1 MNIVFIAALCGCIG
15 MLLFLVVF
23 LKNRCKRLQKKV
35 ETIQEQL
42 AIITDHLQALV
53 GYVDAQHRYQYV
65 NKRYA
70 EWYGFS
76 KDEMIGKTL
85 QETLA
90 PQAYE
95 RAHPLHEAVLRGEH
109 LSFENTAPGPDG
121 QQHHLWVDLVPHFDA
136 AGNVKGFLGLLIDIS
151 DVKRQEE
158 ELRRAK
164 EKAELANQAKSTFLA
179 NMSHELRT
187 PLNSILGYAQI
198 LQREQSL
205 TQPQRNALAVI
216 ERSGYYLLDL
226 VNDILDLA
234 KVEAGKVELHEI
246 DVWLSPFLQS
256 IRDII
261 QFRIESTEV
270 AFQLD
275 VAPTLP
281 QIIHVDERRLRQI
294 LLNLLGNAIKFT
306 ERGSITLR
314 VVEKQ
319 PFASE
324 GMNLARIRFE
334 VEDTG
339 IGIKEEEVKDLFEPF
354 KQVGDSGHKEQ
365 GVGLGL
371 AISRNLARIMGGE
384 LHVASET
391 GVGSRFWF
399 DLSVPASA
407 SVEANT
413 PVEMPRIIGIT
424 GASPRILIVDD
435 NVMNRRVLV
444 DALAPIG
451 FAVHEAS
458 NGFEGWQYC
467 LEWRPQAVITDLRMP
482 EMDGVTL
489 IRQLRQ
495 SQALNDIVVIA
506 SSASV
511 YLEDQ
516 QQSIVAGANVFLP
529 KPIHISTLLLQLQH
543 LLHLTWQYAETA
555 NGTDTEHLPGVI
567 DPQESRMLQER
578 LAALPD
584 DLVRRLRKFA
594 LIADVLE
601 LDRVVE
607 DIRKLDAT
615 LADTLA
621 ALIEEFEYQKILE
634 FVNAPRQD

>member
-1 MNIVFIAALCGCIG
+1 MNIIFVAALCGCIG
-15 MLLFLVVF
+15 ALLFFVVC
-23 LKNRCKRLQKKV
+23 LKNRCKRLQKKA

-42 AIITDHLQALV
+42 AMITDHLQALV

-76 KDEMIGKTL
+76 KEEMIGKTI
-85 QETLA
+85 QETLVPEVYA
-90 PQAYE
+90 

-109 LSFENTAPGPDG
+109 LSFENIAPGPDG
-121 QQHHLWVDLVPHFDA
+121 QRHHLWVDLVPHVGAD
-136 AGNVKGFLGLLIDIS
+136 GNVKGFLGLLIDIS

-179 NMSHELRT
+179 SMSHELRT

-205 TQPQRNALAVI
+205 AQPQRNALAVI
-216 ERSGYYLLDL
+216 ERSGYYLLEL

-246 DVWLSPFLQS
+246 DVSLNTFLQS

-261 QFRIESTEV
+261 QFRIESKEMT
-270 AFQLD
+270 FQLD

-281 QIIHVDERRLRQI
+281 HIIHVDERRLRQV

-314 VVEKQ
+314 VVEEQ
-319 PFASE
+319 LPASQ
-324 GMNLARIRFE
+324 GINLARIRFE

-339 IGIKEEEVKDLFEPF
+339 IGIKEEELKDLFEPF
-354 KQVGDSGHKEQ
+354 KQVGDSRHQEQ

-371 AISRNLARIMGGE
+371 AISQNLVRIMGGE
-384 LHVASET
+384 LHVASEI
-391 GVGSRFWF
+391 GIGSRFWF
-399 DLSVPASA
+399 ELSAPVIESA
-407 SVEANT
+407 AVNSPDET
-413 PVEMPRIIGIT
+413 PRIVGII
-424 GASPRILIVDD
+424 GASPRILVVDD
-435 NVMNRRVLV
+435 DVMNRRVLV

-451 FAVHEAS
+451 FAIHEAS
-458 NGFEGWQYC
+458 NGFEGWQHC
-467 LEWRPQAVITDLRMP
+467 LEWYPQAVITDLRMP
-482 EMDGVTL
+482 KMDGVAL

-495 SQALNDIVVIA
+495 SQTLNEVIVIA

-516 QQSIVAGANVFLP
+516 QQSIMAGANVFLP
-529 KPIHISTLLLQLQH
+529 KPMNISTLLLQLQH

-555 NGTDTEHLPGVI
+555 GAADAEHLPVVI
-567 DPQESRMLQER
+567 DPQESLILQER

-584 DLVRRLRKFA
+584 DLVRRLRKFT
-594 LIADVLE
+594 LIADILE
-601 LDRVVE
+601 LDRVIE
-607 DIRKLDAT
+607 DIRKRDAM

-621 ALIEEFEYQKILE
+621 VLIQEFEYQKILE
-634 FVNAPRQD
+634 LVNAPR